1 MLKETGIPTLEQV
14 LSRFP
19 NKDQLLR
26 PKAILECYE
35 DIPCNP
41 CETSCPFDAIKI
53 GENIN
58 MQPVLDVDRCTG
70 CGLCLQAC
78 PGLAIIVAQIKD
90 DHAIFKIPYEFI
102 PMPEKN
108 QIWYGVNRSGD
119 VICDAKIESILLTKK
134 QDHTAMVTVSVPK
147 KHLYDFVTI
156 RGRHE

>member
-19 NKDQLLR
+19 NKDHLLR

-58 MQPVLDVDRCTG
+58 NQPVLDVERCTG
-70 CGLCLQAC
+70 CGICLQAC

-90 DHAIFKIPYEFI
+90 DQAIFKIPYEFI